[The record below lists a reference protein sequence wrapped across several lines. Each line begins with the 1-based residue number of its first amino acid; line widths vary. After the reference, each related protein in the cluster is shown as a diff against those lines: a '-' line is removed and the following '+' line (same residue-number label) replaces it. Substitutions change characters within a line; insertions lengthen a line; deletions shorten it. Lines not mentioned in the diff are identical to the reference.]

1 MAIHGPHFEDSAR
14 HWLAGVRIPLVDR
27 QVGPLIVLDGQ
38 SACSSRE
45 ELYFVFL
52 EVDDVVRRGGRL
64 LHRVGAWLQITH
76 QDLPCLVGGA
86 VQVMGAILD
95 LGDAERNAC
104 QRRAVCA
111 QLYQTQGGLDAVGE
125 YKLPCLPGLQ
135 VDDPLGVIDD
145 IAVGQLLGHTV
156 GARLQLGKVDLTIFI
171 RGELLRAELN
181 AVPFDLEYHI
191 GDHLAGVCRIHFHQ
205 VQTRLLVIE
214 EHQLQNAVSGL
225 QLDLLGHDVH
235 YMLIIARH
243 FFHPVGAWLQVSEED
258 FAQPVCFKRA
268 DQVVVF
274 VDLKGDVRQR
284 LMGLPV
290 VFDDAQ
296 ARLGRIFQRER
307 HSILGRHVDGIGL
320 AILDPTF
327 RRFQLHDLIS
337 SRLQLIEGG
346 RACFVGNLC
355 VDSPGLDVL
364 DLHPG
369 SRQCVAGLRIHFF
382 HPQVAV
388 GRILIGDGG
397 HCVFT
402 FHPHLLHRLLCWQMA
417 FGRLLFCNGIQP
429 FLFQPGDV
437 DLTFAV
443 GGIGTHRR
451 AVRVFDL
458 EYRTFQQRAGT
469 RLLLDDLQAVFA
481 SAIVIVVRGAVVLEP
496 CIRPTYQN
504 RVGIRNV
511 VLQLAIGTGL
521 LAYSV
526 ESGVLMHVA
535 FQ

>member
-1 MAIHGPHFEDSAR
+1 
-14 HWLAGVRIPLVDR
+14 
-27 QVGPLIVLDGQ
+27 
-38 SACSSRE
+38 
-45 ELYFVFL
+45 
-52 EVDDVVRRGGRL
+52 
-64 LHRVGAWLQITH
+64 
-76 QDLPCLVGGA
+76 
-86 VQVMGAILD
+86 
-95 LGDAERNAC
+95 
-104 QRRAVCA
+104 
-111 QLYQTQGGLDAVGE
+111 
-125 YKLPCLPGLQ
+125 
-135 VDDPLGVIDD
+135 
-145 IAVGQLLGHTV
+145 
-156 GARLQLGKVDLTIFI
+156 
-171 RGELLRAELN
+171 
-181 AVPFDLEYHI
+181 
-191 GDHLAGVCRIHFHQ
+191 
-205 VQTRLLVIE
+205 
-214 EHQLQNAVSGL
+214 
-225 QLDLLGHDVH
+225 
-235 YMLIIARH
+235 
-243 FFHPVGAWLQVSEED
+243 
-258 FAQPVCFKRA
+258 
-268 DQVVVF
+268 
-274 VDLKGDVRQR
+274 
-284 LMGLPV
+284 MGLPV

-296 ARLGRIFQRER
+296 ARLGRIFQGER

-320 AILDPTF
+320 AILDPAF
-327 RRFQLHDLIS
+327 RRFQFHELIS

-355 VDSPGLDVL
+355 VDSPSLDVL
-364 DLHPG
+364 DLHARTG
-369 SRQCVAGLRIHFF
+369 QCVAGLRIHFF

-388 GRILIGDGG
+388 GRVLIGDGG

-511 VLQLAIGTGL
+511 VLQLAVGAGL

-526 ESGVLMHVA
+526 ESGVLMHIA